1 MRRSSSWRQGAASQ
15 HDRFWDWCA
24 QSGITSKHLSIR
36 AAGSVADRGLFLE
49 ESVKSGSVLASI
61 PYKLCLNRELLGSNS
76 RFIPPAPLLGLALHK
91 AGLNADG
98 AEHLWLALY
107 LATLRVQPKSDHLAP
122 YLSMLPNP
130 VSMEL
135 HRKACKELLSKS
147 ELEEFHEIESETD
160 SHVSLAGRFA
170 TRYATLRRRHARRLA
185 SEPQADAISTKK
197 EFRVFIDAARR
208 ESVSAAHDIVISRS
222 FPLPW
227 GCRESS
233 PRDLAT
239 FLEESEGTEAIPS
252 LVPVLDL
259 VNAAA
264 PQTSS
269 AVAAQSNCTL
279 FTCSTAQF
287 LHEGTRKTR
296 KVVSSPAS
304 RLSRKRVVLCAT
316 RDIHAGEEL
325 LMDYNND
332 DAPASAY
339 RFGFVSQGTAPSG
352 NTNRHPA

>member
-1 MRRSSSWRQGAASQ
+1 MRCSTSWRQGAASQ
-15 HDRFWDWCA
+15 HDLFWDWCA
-24 QSGITSKHLSIR
+24 KSGITSKHLSIR
-36 AAGSVADRGLFLE
+36 AVGSVADRGLFAE

-91 AGLNADG
+91 ARLNADG

-135 HRKACKELLSKS
+135 HRKASKALLSTS
-147 ELEEFHEIESETD
+147 ELEEFHEIESETH

-185 SEPQADAISTKK
+185 SEPQADATSTKK
-197 EFRVFIDAARR
+197 EFRVFIDAARK
-208 ESVSAAHDIVISRS
+208 ESVAVAHDIVISRS

-252 LVPVLDL
+252 LVPLLDL

-269 AVAAQSNCTL
+269 AAVAAQSNCTL
-279 FTCSTAQF
+279 FTCSSAQF

-339 RFGFVSQGTAPSG
+339 RFGFVSQGTTGPS
-352 NTNRHPA
+352 RHPA